1 MKLKMAPNSLF
12 AVLLRSP
19 WWISLLIALVLG
31 GVAAALLPAE
41 FKAAGAVSG
50 FPFAVIGAMA
60 VWRQW
65 RLPSA
70 ARVARTTD
78 AVSALAWPAF
88 AALLQQALQQ
98 DGYQVQRVKSD
109 AFDLRLERQGRV
121 TLVAARRWKT
131 QRIGLETLR
140 ALQAARESAG
150 AADALLISLGALT
163 DQARPYA
170 GAQRITVWQAAD
182 LAQALRTQTLVAP
195 AAR

>member
-1 MKLKMAPNSLF
+1 MAPNSLF

-31 GVAAALLPAE
+31 AVAAALLPAE
-41 FKAAGAVSG
+41 FKPAGAVSG

-60 VWRQW
+60 AWRQW

-70 ARVARTTD
+70 ARVALTID
-78 AVSALAWPAF
+78 VVSALAWPAF
-88 AALLQQALQQ
+88 SALLAQALQQ
-98 DGYQVQRVKSD
+98 DGYRVQHVKSD

-131 QRIGLETLR
+131 RRIGLETLR

-150 AADALLISLGALT
+150 AADALLVSLGALT
-163 DQARPYA
+163 DQALPYA
-170 GAQRITVWQAAD
+170 AAQRINVWQAAE
-182 LAQALRTQTLVAP
+182 LAQALRTQTLAAP
-195 AAR
+195 TAR